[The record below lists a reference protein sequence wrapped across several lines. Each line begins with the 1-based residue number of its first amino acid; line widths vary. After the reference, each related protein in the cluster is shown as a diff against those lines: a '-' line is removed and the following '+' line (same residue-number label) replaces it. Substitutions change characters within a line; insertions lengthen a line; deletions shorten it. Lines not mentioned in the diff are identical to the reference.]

1 MRPARER
8 DRDYATMT
16 ADRNTSS
23 ATEAEED
30 RTGLLKLAV
39 AGLAVG
45 ALAGLF
51 GCAFHLAVDYAVALR
66 SAVVAWSLQGSW
78 FAWLAPIG
86 LAAAAAFVSRWLVR
100 RFAPEASGSGVQHVE
115 AVVQGEARPVR
126 AIVLPVKFIGGT
138 LALGSGL
145 ALGREGPTVQMGATL
160 GRLFARSFGLR
171 AADDRA
177 LLAAGA
183 GAGLAAAFNAP
194 LAGAIF
200 VFEELVRRF
209 ELRVAVAALTACSAA
224 LALMRALIG
233 QRLEF
238 SVPTFEMQLFPGYL
252 LFLLFGGLVG
262 LLGVAYNRLVV
273 AGLDVAERMHRVAPE
288 VQAALVGGLFGL
300 LACVTPTLVGGGET
314 LIQSVL
320 DGGQSVAMLLIIF
333 AARLVLGPL
342 SYAPGLPGGLFAPL
356 LVVGAAA
363 GALFGHALEAALPVL
378 TAPTAAYAA
387 VGMGA
392 LFVGVVRAP
401 VTGIAL
407 IVEMTGETALFIPLL
422 TACAAA
428 VAVPTLLG
436 DPAIYDALRLRDA
449 ARRREQGGGAP

>member
-1 MRPARER
+1 MPV
-8 DRDYATMT
+8 
-16 ADRNTSS
+16 DRNIRS
-23 ATEAEED
+23 AAQDEED
-30 RTGLLKLAV
+30 RSGLLKLAA
-39 AGLAVG
+39 AGLVVG
-45 ALAGLF
+45 ALAGLV
-51 GCAFHLAVDYAVALR
+51 GCAFHLAVDSAVALR
-66 SAVVAWSLQGSW
+66 SAVVAWALNAPWLG
-78 FAWLAPIG
+78 WLAPVG
-86 LAAAAAFVSRWLVR
+86 LTAAAAFVARGLVR

-126 AIVLPVKFIGGT
+126 ARVLPVKFIGGT

-160 GRLFARSFGLR
+160 GRLFARHFRFS
-171 AADDRA
+171 AVDDRA

-194 LAGAIF
+194 LAGAVF

-224 LALMRALIG
+224 LAVMRALIG
-233 QRLEF
+233 DRLAF

-252 LFLLFGGLVG
+252 LFLVFGGVIG

-273 AGLDVAERMHRVAPE
+273 AGLDAAERMSGVSPE
-288 VQAALVGGLFGL
+288 VRAAIVGGVFGL
-300 LACVTPTLVGGGET
+300 LACYTPALVGGGES

-320 DGGQSVAMLLIIF
+320 DGGQTVAMLIVIF

-363 GALFGHALEAALPVL
+363 GALFGHALEAVLPVL
-378 TAPTAAYAA
+378 TTPTAAYAA

-401 VTGIAL
+401 VTAIAL
-407 IVEMTGETALFIPLL
+407 IVEMTGATTLFVPLL
-422 TACAAA
+422 TACATA
-428 VAVPTLLG
+428 VAVPTALG

-449 ARRREQGGGAP
+449 ARRRD